1 MNAFAGWS
9 VTVFLVLLL
18 IFSLTWMAALIPFA
32 MEVMQRSKDAGEH
45 RNRLHKMGPV
55 GVLLSVIYPR
65 RMESVPPARYWG
77 TICNLSLGGLFAL
90 AVAASLSSGVQRTH
104 NLIVAVG
111 IIGGIGVLQAGILRW
126 GQTLE
131 RLNREAKERPVHAP
145 DAALQQNAVPEIVM
159 TAGAL
164 ECVVRPRSTMRS
176 AVGGALTLAAVLAL
190 RLASDHMGPL
200 QSFHRVLSQHRL
212 PLVVFTISL
221 TVFGFLATFGLFFLL
236 MLSGEG
242 TPMTRDAALDI
253 SRRGVI
259 GWRPGWS
266 IYGFLGEI
274 PGTEVADAWS
284 FAEMK
289 QAWRTGSWRSDP
301 RQRRR
306 LLSFTG
312 MMLAIFGGFGIGFV
326 AGPAWL
332 TLLMGIVLF
341 YCAVRIVWSFA
352 RA

>member
-1 MNAFAGWS
+1 MNAS
-9 VTVFLVLLL
+9 VGTAFIVFLVLLL
-18 IFSLTWMAALIPFA
+18 IFSLTWMFALIPFG
-32 MEVMQRSKDAGEH
+32 MEVTRRSKDPDEH
-45 RNRLHKMGPV
+45 RRRLHTMGPL
-55 GVLLSVIYPR
+55 GVMISRAYPR
-65 RMESVPPARYWG
+65 NPGSVPPSRYWG
-77 TICNLSLGGLFAL
+77 TICFLSLGGLFAL
-90 AVAASLSSGVQRTH
+90 AVAASLSSGAQRTH

-111 IIGGIGVLQAGILRW
+111 IVGGIGVLQAGILRW

-159 TAGAL
+159 TAGVL
-164 ECVVRPRSTMRS
+164 ERAERPRSMMRS

-200 QSFHRVLSQHRL
+200 QSFHRILSQYRL

-221 TVFGFLATFGLFFLL
+221 TVFGFLVTFGPFFLM
-236 MLSGEG
+236 MLAGEG
-242 TPMTRDAALDI
+242 RPMTRGESLDM

-266 IYGFLGEI
+266 VYGFVGELR
-274 PGTEVADAWS
+274 GTEMADAWS

-289 QAWRTGSWRSDP
+289 QSVRTGTWRSDP
-301 RQRRR
+301 KLRRR
-306 LLSFTG
+306 LVSFIG
-312 MMLAIFGGFGIGFV
+312 MLLMIFAGFGIGFV

-332 TLLMGIVLF
+332 TLLLGIVLF
-341 YCAVRIVWSFA
+341 YAAVRIAWSFA
-352 RA
+352 LA